1 MRESREILTS
11 YKEVKK
17 NADVSHANTI
27 SYKIGVLLSSI
38 KRRGV
43 KATLKKLRLY
53 SSFYLKGLDFSS
65 ENLNNLT
72 KVGKHKDR
80 GTAYLQNSYEVV
92 DKSIE
97 KVEELNPNLKKGY
110 FLDYGSG
117 KGLPMIIA
125 QRRGFKKVIGVEFA
139 KELCEVCI
147 ENMKKMKIKNY
158 EVLNMDAAD
167 YIPPKEVTLI
177 LLFNPFDE
185 VVMGEVAKKI
195 VGQKEKYL
203 YDVYIVYLNPTCNF
217 IFVKDKE
224 NFEFIKSLVF
234 ETGEIGNI
242 FKLKK

>member
-1 MRESREILTS
+1 VCPDGQ
-11 YKEVKK
+11 Y
-17 NADVSHANTI
+17 
-27 SYKIGVLLSSI
+27 VL
-38 KRRGV
+38 V
-43 KATLKKLRLY
+43 
-53 SSFYLKGLDFSS
+53 
-65 ENLNNLT
+65 
-72 KVGKHKDR
+72 
-80 GTAYLQNSYEVV
+80 
-92 DKSIE
+92 
-97 KVEELNPNLKKGY
+97 KGY

-147 ENMKKMKIKNY
+147 ENMEKMKIKNY

-177 LLFNPFDE
+177 FLFNPFDE

-195 VGQKEKYL
+195 VSQKERYL

-217 IFVKDKE
+217 IFAKDKE